1 MNVSIV
7 TAKVKRS
14 DKIEFDKFC
23 ESVGIN
29 TSTAINMFIKTVLR
43 DRAIP
48 FVIQEKKDPFYSD
61 TNMSYLLKS
70 IEQLEAGNGK
80 SHELIEG

>member
-1 MNVSIV
+1 MSVSTV
-7 TAKVKRS
+7 TARVDTK

-23 ESVGIN
+23 ENVGIN

-48 FVIQEKKDPFYSD
+48 FTIKEKIDPFYSEK
-61 TNMSYLLKS
+61 NMSFLTKS
-70 IEQLEAGNGK
+70 IEQLESGK
-80 SHELIEG
+80 GISHELIEG